1 MSQLLNNVSNQA
13 NWVVIGRFGRPHGIK
28 GFVTVHSFTDPRDN
42 ILRYTDWHVFLNNT
56 WQPVKLLCVEV
67 QNKAIIAQ
75 IEGYPERELVSRL
88 TNAEIAIQKEQLAEL
103 EAGEYYWHQLIGMKV
118 INQKGESF
126 GTVIEVIPTGANDV
140 LIVEGEK
147 RYLIPYLPGQFII
160 EINDCQQVITVD
172 WDVDF

>member
-1 MSQLLNNVSNQA
+1 MSNKA

-42 ILRYTDWHVFLNNT
+42 ILNYTDWHVFLNNA
-56 WQPVKLLCVEV
+56 WQPVKLLCVES

-75 IEGYPERELVSRL
+75 IDGYPERELVSRL

-103 EAGEYYWHQLIGMKV
+103 EPGEYYWHQLVGMSV

-126 GTVIEVIPTGANDV
+126 GTVIEVMPTGANDV
-140 LIVEGEK
+140 LIVQGEK

-160 EINDCQQVITVD
+160 EINSSKQVITVD